1 MMKVCVKCGV
11 SLGDVNGNI
20 KYCNPCRKEAVKEW
34 SKASNKKYYRS
45 DKGKATLKKYYEDNR
60 DKFLKKSREYN
71 LNNKD
76 MISEKRR
83 EYYQRPEVKK
93 KNNTY
98 HQDYNKRLKDEMM
111 LFKKE
116 CPKLYK
122 EMVEVAWVEL
132 MRKFNSGEQL

>member
-1 MMKVCVKCGV
+1 MKVCVKCGV
-11 SLGDVNGNI
+11 SLGDVTGNN

-34 SKASNKKYYRS
+34 SKAGNKKYYKS

-60 DKFLKKSREYN
+60 DKFLKKSREY
-71 LNNKD
+71 
-76 MISEKRR
+76 
-83 EYYQRPEVKK
+83 YQRPEVKEEKNK
-93 KNNTY
+93 KSR
-98 HQDYNKRLKDEMM
+98 DYNKWLKDEMM

-122 EMVEVAWVEL
+122 EMVDVAWVEL

>member
-1 MMKVCVKCGV
+1 MKVCVKCGV
-11 SLGDVNGNI
+11 SLGDVTGNN

-34 SKASNKKYYRS
+34 SKAGNKKYYRS
-45 DKGKATLKKYYEDNR
+45 DKGKETLIKYYDDNR
-60 DKFLKKSREYN
+60 DKLLKKSKEYN

-83 EYYQRPEVKK
+83 EYN
-93 KNNTY
+93 KNPVVRLKTNKRAKLSY
-98 HQDYNKRLKDEMM
+98 KRLKDEMM

>member
-1 MMKVCVKCGV
+1 MKVCVKCGV
-11 SLGDVNGNI
+11 SLGDVTGNT
-20 KYCNPCRKEAVKEW
+20 KYCNPCRKEAVKETLI
-34 SKASNKKYYRS
+34 KYY
-45 DKGKATLKKYYEDNR
+45 DDNR
-60 DKFLKKSREYN
+60 DKFLKKS
-71 LNNKD
+71 
-76 MISEKRR
+76 R